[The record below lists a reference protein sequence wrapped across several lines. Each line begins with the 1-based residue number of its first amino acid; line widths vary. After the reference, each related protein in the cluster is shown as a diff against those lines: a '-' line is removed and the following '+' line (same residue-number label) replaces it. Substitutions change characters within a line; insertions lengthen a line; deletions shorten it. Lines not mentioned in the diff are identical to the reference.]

1 MGSRSGRK
9 FGYREKVMMF
19 SQLQVLL
26 HSGLSFSRAF
36 SLLIDSAGT
45 VEKELYSRVFSQVV
59 AGRELWWS
67 LEQDG
72 NFTALDC
79 SIVRIGEQR
88 SPL

>member
-72 NFTALDC
+72 NLPPLTAV
-79 SIVRIGEQR
+79 SSG
-88 SPL
+88 